1 MEGGKA
7 VYSCR
12 AGRLYFF
19 SSRNRNIQPDDCL
32 YDDDGGDGDDDE
44 DINDDDNDLQ
54 VVDKQQV
61 GRENMWQGWP
71 LGAGASKV

>member
-19 SSRNRNIQPDDCL
+19 SSKNRNIELHDCL
-32 YDDDGGDGDDDE
+32 DDNDGGDDDDG
-44 DINDDDNDLQ
+44 DDNDHQ